1 MTDSEWIQT
10 IGEGW
15 YRELKDTIHSPYFK
29 KLGKDIAII
38 RKTKEVY
45 PSREDL
51 FRAFRLTPYNHLL
64 RGVLL
69 GQDPYPSNVACG
81 VSFGVK
87 YGTEK
92 IPASLK
98 RIKEEVISD
107 IYPDDP
113 YKYFDYTLQKWA
125 NQGILL
131 LNTALTVE
139 SGNPGSHISLW
150 KEFTEKVFE
159 ILNKKNDLIYLCMG
173 KFAEGVVN
181 THITNLSCAKIIVG
195 HPSPLN
201 SIVPFLDSKPF
212 SKVNAELEARNLQPI
227 MW

>member
-1 MTDSEWIQT
+1 MTDSEWMQIM
-10 IGEGW
+10 GVEW
-15 YRELKDTIHSPYFK
+15 YNELKDTIHSPYFIRIGREIA
-29 KLGKDIAII
+29 KL
-38 RKTKEVY
+38 RREKEVY

-51 FRAFRLTPYNHLL
+51 FRAFRMTPYNHLL
-64 RGVLL
+64 KAVLL
-69 GQDPYPSNVACG
+69 SQDPYPNNTAYGVA
-81 VSFGVK
+81 FGIK
-87 YGTEK
+87 YGTTK
-92 IPASLK
+92 IPPSLR
-98 RIKEEVISD
+98 RIKDEVISD
-107 IYPDDP
+107 IYPDEP

-139 SGNPGSHISLW
+139 AGNPGSHIELW

-173 KFAEGVVN
+173 KFAENMVN

-201 SIVPFLDSKPF
+201 LSVPFIGSKPF

-227 MW
+227 IW